1 MNGAIPEPFIRTAE
15 ALLSLLGKDDVQNDP
30 WKRPKLTTA
39 RASHAW
45 KWLRRQLFGNCVQF
59 ENEIRNLNPDNLLAS
74 GQKIA
79 RARVALECDSFVTDG
94 WLALRTSEGC
104 LLIEL
109 FRRWALSIVRYSQAR
124 GLGDPLENRTEQYDE
139 MIGKIETGIAR
150 GLGQGL
156 LWDEKKKRIIRK

>member
-15 ALLSLLGKDDVQNDP
+15 ALLSLLGKEDVQNDP

-59 ENEIRNLNPDNLLAS
+59 ENEIRNLNPDNFLAS

-79 RARVALECDSFVTDG
+79 RARAALECDSFVTDG
-94 WLALRTSEGC
+94 
-104 LLIEL
+104 
-109 FRRWALSIVRYSQAR
+109 
-124 GLGDPLENRTEQYDE
+124 
-139 MIGKIETGIAR
+139 
-150 GLGQGL
+150 
-156 LWDEKKKRIIRK
+156 